1 MVPTKRLNNG
11 VEIPVLGLGT
21 YLTGRG
27 KQTQQI
33 IEYALEIGYRHID
46 TAKLYGNERDIGEA
60 IRNSSI
66 PREEIFVTTKLYN
79 NDHGYDMALAA
90 FNQSAR
96 RLGLDYVD
104 LYLIH
109 WPVEDIRLE
118 SWRALEKL
126 LEEERVRAIGV
137 SNYMPRHIKEVL
149 KNSSI
154 TPAVNQ
160 IEFSPYLYQKDL
172 LELCTS
178 NSIAIE
184 AYSPLTKGRR
194 LGDPTLKEIGDKYG
208 KSPAQVLIR
217 WAIQHDLIV
226 IPKSSNPQ
234 RIRENSKVFDFELS
248 GDDMKILNGLDEG
261 LRTSWDPT
269 DVF

>member
-1 MVPTKRLNNG
+1 MVPVKRLNNG

-21 YLTGRG
+21 YLSGRG

-60 IRNSSI
+60 IRNSPI

-79 NDHGYDMALAA
+79 NDHGYDTALAA
-90 FNQSAR
+90 FNQSQR
-96 RLGLDYVD
+96 RLGLDYID

-109 WPVEDIRLE
+109 WPVEDLRLE
-118 SWRALEKL
+118 SWRALERL
-126 LEEERVRAIGV
+126 LEDERVRAIGV
-137 SNYMPRHIKEVL
+137 SNYMPRHINELL
-149 KNSSI
+149 KNCTI
-154 TPAVNQ
+154 VPAVNQ
-160 IEFSPYLYQKDL
+160 IEFSPFLYQRDL
-172 LELCTS
+172 LELCSS
-178 NSIAIE
+178 NDIAVE
-184 AYSPLTKGRR
+184 AYSPLTKGRK
-194 LGDPTLKEIGDKYG
+194 LNDFTLIEIGAKYK
-208 KSPAQVLIR
+208 KSPAQILIR
-217 WAIQHDLIV
+217 WAIEHDLIV

-234 RIRENSKVFDFELS
+234 RIRENSKVFDFEIS
-248 GDDMKILNGLDEG
+248 IEDMARLDKLDEG